1 MFAYEMIDSK
11 IIQNLTVNKFFIEKY
26 NLMLINIS
34 FEILNINILVS
45 ASNIFN
51 I

>member
-1 MFAYEMIDSK
+1 MIDSK
-11 IIQNLTVNKFFIEKY
+11 IIKNLIVRFFIEKY

-34 FEILNINILVS
+34 FEILNIS

-51 I
+51 V

>member
-11 IIQNLTVNKFFIEKY
+11 IIQNLTIKFFIEKY
-26 NLMLINIS
+26 NLILINIS

-45 ASNIFN
+45 AWNI
-51 I
+51 